1 MRHHRSLGVMVALVM
16 VVTACGPAAA
26 PPTGRGTT
34 AAPTGGGSG
43 EVPSGGASP
52 LPSGDASG
60 PPTAA
65 VCDAP
70 TEPPAGDGTMAAEQ
84 TLRLPLGDEPESL
97 DPTLV
102 SSLRA
107 VEIMRQLT
115 HPLVYFDKDLNT
127 VPGLAED
134 WDISDDGTEITF
146 HLRDANYSN
155 GEPIVAADFVYSW
168 RRLVDPRV
176 AADYAYVMEDL
187 AGASALLELDAEAL
201 PPDADIDA
209 LLEQVGVSAPNEKT
223 FVVQLAQPASYFLSV
238 ATLWVTVPLQQAWI
252 EQDGATEAGN
262 YVASGPFQLE
272 TWEHNSRIVLV
283 RNPEWFGEAAKLE
296 RIEFTLMEDEQ
307 AALSAYLADE
317 LDMVAVP
324 SADIA
329 RICADSALKDQMLET
344 ATAGFEYYG
353 FDLNDPEGVFAK
365 SPHLRRAFSMAVDK
379 QTLVDTVRQGAA
391 TVAGSAVPPGIP
403 GHQLDVGLPFD
414 TAQAE
419 QELQEGLA
427 EAGLSDV
434 SELDLT
440 VGYNTSTLHEQTV
453 DFLTEQWR
461 TNLGVEVQ
469 SEGLEAVAYSD
480 RRSEDPFDINRAS
493 WTQDYPHANNF
504 LGDVFGTGNSFTGY
518 SNEEFDSL
526 IAQAAAE
533 ADPDAQVPLYEQAQ
547 ALLAEDAPVIFL
559 YWYGGYTL
567 VKPHVQG
574 LVLTTT
580 DEDPGM
586 MFFNTV
592 SIGEQ

>member
-26 PPTGRGTT
+26 PPTGRGT
-34 AAPTGGGSG
+34 AAGPTGGASG
-43 EVPSGGASP
+43 EVPSDGASGG
-52 LPSGDASG
+52 LPSGEASG
-60 PPTAA
+60 PPTTA
-65 VCDAP
+65 CDAP
-70 TEPPAGDGTMAAEQ
+70 TEPPAAGGSLAADQ

-127 VPGLAED
+127 VPGLAES
-134 WDISDDGTEITF
+134 WDISPDGMEITF

-155 GEPIVAADFVYSW
+155 GDPIVAGDFVYSW
-168 RRLVDPRV
+168 RRLLDPRV
-176 AADYAYVMEDL
+176 AAEYAYVMEDL
-187 AGASALLELDAEAL
+187 AGASALLELDPEAP
-201 PPDADIDA
+201 PPDEEIDA
-209 LLEQVGVSAPNEKT
+209 LLEQVGVSAPDDKT
-223 FVVQLAQPASYFLSV
+223 FVVKLAHPASYFISV
-238 ATLWVTVPLQQAWI
+238 ATLWVTVPIQQAWI
-252 EQDGATEAGN
+252 EGDAPTEGEN
-262 YVASGPFQLE
+262 YVASGPFDLE
-272 TWEHNSRIVLV
+272 SWEHNAKIVLV
-283 RNPEWFGEAAKLE
+283 RNPEWFGEAPKLE
-296 RIEFTLMEDEQ
+296 RIEFTLIEDEQ

-317 LDMVAVP
+317 IDMVGVP
-324 SADIA
+324 STDIA
-329 RICADSALKDQMLET
+329 RICADPALKDQMLET

-365 SPHLRRAFSMAVDK
+365 SPHLRLAFSMAVDK

-403 GHQLDVGLPFD
+403 GHQPDIGVPYDPAG
-414 TAQAE
+414 AQ

-427 EAGLSDV
+427 ELGLSDA
-434 SELDLT
+434 SELQLT
-440 VGYNTSTLHEQTV
+440 VGYNESTLHEQTV
-453 DFLTEQWR
+453 AFLQEQWR
-461 TNLGVEVQ
+461 TNLGVEVE
-469 SEGLEAVAYSD
+469 SEGLEAVAYSE
-480 RRSEDPFDINRAS
+480 RRGSDPFDINRAS

-504 LGDVFGTGNSFTGY
+504 LGDVFGTGNNFTGY
-518 SNEEFDSL
+518 SSEEFDTL
-526 IAQAAAE
+526 MTQAAAE
-533 ADPDAQVPLYEQAQ
+533 SDPEAQIPLYEQAQ
-547 ALLAEDAPVIFL
+547 ELLVEDAPVIFL

-586 MFFNTV
+586 MFFDVV
-592 SIGEQ
+592 SIGEH

>member
-1 MRHHRSLGVMVALVM
+1 MGRHRTWAALVALVM
-16 VVTACGPAAA
+16 TVTACAPAASPPVSPQTTSPGATGQGSA
-26 PPTGRGTT
+26 P
-34 AAPTGGGSG
+34 
-43 EVPSGGASP
+43 PSGGAS
-52 LPSGDASG
+52 G
-60 PPTAA
+60 PTSTA
-65 VCDAP
+65 CEAP
-70 TEPPAGDGTMAAEQ
+70 ATPPAGDGTTAAEQ

-115 HPLVYFDKDLNT
+115 HPLVYFDKDLKT
-127 VPGLAED
+127 VPGLAER
-134 WDISDDGTEITF
+134 WDISEDGTEITF

-155 GEPIVAADFVYSW
+155 GEPIVAGDFVYSW

-176 AADYAYVMEDL
+176 AAEYAYVMYALE
-187 AGASALLELDAEAL
+187 GAAALLDLDTDAL
-201 PPDADIDA
+201 PPDAEIDA
-209 LLEQVGVSAPNEKT
+209 LLEQVGVSAPDEKT
-223 FVVQLAQPASYFLSV
+223 FVVRLAQPASYFLSI
-238 ATLWVTVPLQQAWI
+238 ATLWVTVPIQQSWI
-252 EQDGATEAGN
+252 EQEGATESGN
-262 YVASGPFQLE
+262 YVASGPFNLE
-272 TWEHNSRIVLV
+272 TWDHSSRIVLV
-283 RNPEWFGEAAKLE
+283 RNPEWFGEPAKLE

-317 LDMVAVP
+317 IDMVGVP
-324 SADIA
+324 STDIA
-329 RICADSALKDQMLET
+329 RICGDPALKDQMLET

-353 FDLNDPEGVFAK
+353 FNLNDEQGVFAR
-365 SPHLRRAFSMAVDK
+365 SAHLRRAFAMAVDK

-403 GHQLDVGLPFD
+403 GHQAEVGLPFD
-414 TAQAE
+414 PAMAQ

-427 EAGLSDV
+427 EVGLSDP
-434 SELDLT
+434 SELELT
-440 VGYNTSTLHEQTV
+440 VGYNTSPLHEQTV

-461 TNLGVEVQ
+461 TNLGVEVS
-469 SEGLEAVAYSD
+469 SEGLEAVAYSE

-504 LGDVFGTGNSFTGY
+504 LGDVFAGGSHFTGY
-518 SNEEFDSL
+518 SSDEFDRL
-526 IAQAAAE
+526 NREAAAE
-533 ADPDAQVPLYEQAQ
+533 TDADAQLALYQQAQ
-547 ALLAEDAPVIFL
+547 ELLVEDAPVIFL

-586 MFFNTV
+586 MFFNLV
-592 SIGEQ
+592 SIGEH